1 MRLLDKVALI
11 TGGSRGIGRGIAIG
25 YASEGADV
33 LVHYRTHREQA
44 EEVVEE
50 IRNMGRKAEALQVDM
65 GDSEEIEHFIEKAW
79 NVFNRIDILVNN
91 AGIAHFESFLNLRF
105 EQWRRVMS
113 VNLDGVML
121 CSQHVARKM
130 VENNI
135 QGKIINISSVNGFQ
149 VEKDHID
156 YNVSKAGLDMLT
168 KSMATEL
175 GPYGINVNSISPD
188 IVQTDILPEDFWEKE
203 GRAFINKTPLGRKA
217 EVEDCVG
224 PAIFLASNESNYM
237 QGQILVL
244 DGGMSITQL

>member
-1 MRLLDKVALI
+1 
-11 TGGSRGIGRGIAIG
+11 
-25 YASEGADV
+25 
-33 LVHYRTHREQA
+33 
-44 EEVVEE
+44 
-50 IRNMGRKAEALQVDM
+50 
-65 GDSEEIEHFIEKAW
+65 
-79 NVFNRIDILVNN
+79 
-91 AGIAHFESFLNLRF
+91 
-105 EQWRRVMS
+105 MS

-121 CSQHVARKM
+121 CSQLVARKM

-188 IVQTDILPEDFWEKE
+188 IVKTDMLPEGFWEKE
-203 GRAFINKTPLGRKA
+203 GKAFVRKTPLGRKA

-224 PAIFLASNESNYM
+224 PAIFLASTESNYM
-237 QGQILVL
+237 QGHILVL

>member
-11 TGGSRGIGRGIAIG
+11 TGGSRGVGRGIAIG
-25 YASEGADV
+25 YAREGADV
-33 LVHYRTHREQA
+33 LVHYRTQREQA
-44 EEVVEE
+44 EVVVEE

-65 GDSEEIEHFIEKAW
+65 GDAEVIEHFIEKAW
-79 NVFNRIDILVNN
+79 NVFKRIDILVNN
-91 AGIAHFESFLNLRF
+91 AGIAHFESFLKLRF

-121 CSQHVARKM
+121 CSQLVARKM

-188 IVQTDILPEDFWEKE
+188 IVKTDILPDGFWEKE
-203 GRAFINKTPLGRKA
+203 GKAFVKKTPLGRKA